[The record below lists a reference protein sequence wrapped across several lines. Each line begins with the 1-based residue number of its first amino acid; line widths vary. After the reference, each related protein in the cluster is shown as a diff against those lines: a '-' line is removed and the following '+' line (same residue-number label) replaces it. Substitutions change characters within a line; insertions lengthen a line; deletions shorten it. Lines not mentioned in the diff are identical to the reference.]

1 MENPEL
7 SSEVQNLKERLGE
20 HSKRLEQGAEKL
32 NQLESENLT
41 LRDENQALNTAN
53 NKKCRF
59 QTQIHPMPTL
69 ETPNSRGDT
78 PLPPMTS
85 QGDRAAHEKANGTQ
99 NYDKEDSE
107 SELEPDKEAP
117 EGVTKTSSPIT
128 AYT

>member
-32 NQLESENLT
+32 NLQ
-41 LRDENQALNTAN
+41 DENQALNTAN

-59 QTQIHPMPTL
+59 QTRIHPMPTL
-69 ETPNSRGDT
+69 ETPNSGGDT

-85 QGDRAAHEKANGTQ
+85 QGDGAAHEKAKGTQ
-99 NYDKEDSE
+99 NYDEEDNE
-107 SELEPDKEAP
+107 SEP
-117 EGVTKTSSPIT
+117 
-128 AYT
+128 